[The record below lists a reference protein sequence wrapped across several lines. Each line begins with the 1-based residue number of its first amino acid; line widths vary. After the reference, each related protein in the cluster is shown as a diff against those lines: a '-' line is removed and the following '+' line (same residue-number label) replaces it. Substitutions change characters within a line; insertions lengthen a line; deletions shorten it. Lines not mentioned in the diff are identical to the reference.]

1 MTPLIYADFGVGTS
15 VAFPLDYKEMMS
27 DMDNYM
33 ISADES
39 ATLAAR
45 GETDRPRGMIHIN
58 NSSESHTAASAACGA
73 VSGEQI
79 EASRQ
84 YDVDTAQAGGR
95 ICPDCWAWYL
105 AYHCRRDCRGA
116 LMFQGGHDSFGCPTP
131 GSTPGERHVAWLRLQ
146 NCQQHAHDQPYGQV
160 RARGLGR

>member
-1 MTPLIYADFGVGTS
+1 MQRSASPDGATRFPAASGAVTQARP
-15 VAFPLDYKEMMS
+15 VAP
-27 DMDNYM
+27 
-33 ISADES
+33 AQ
-39 ATLAAR
+39 AVQAR
-45 GETDRPRGMIHIN
+45 GLSHQEDTMIHIN

-131 GSTPGERHVAWLRLQ
+131 GSTPGERRVAWLRLQ

-160 RARGLGR
+160 RAPNLD